1 MKIEEKVISYFKE
14 NGLWLA
20 SAESCTGGLISKRI
34 TDISGSSAIFGY
46 GLCTYA
52 NSAKVKLLGVCEETL
67 KQYGAVSKKTAQEM
81 AKGLLALSEADVAIC
96 TTGMASPGGET
107 TDKPV
112 GMVFVGIASKLG
124 VKTFELSLGHLISR
138 DKIRN
143 ASADFALQKALEEA
157 MEIVRCRNS

>member
-1 MKIEEKVISYFKE
+1 MPIENEVVKYFNE

-34 TDISGSSAIFGY
+34 TDVPGASGMFGY

-52 NSAKVKLLGVCEETL
+52 NRAKVKLLGVSEETL
-67 KQYGAVSKKTAQEM
+67 ISFGAVSSNTASEM
-81 AKGLLALSEADVAIC
+81 VKGLLELSGADIVVC
-96 TTGMASPGGET
+96 TTGMASPGGAP

-112 GMVFVGIASKLG
+112 GLVFVGIGSKKFGVRTIELHLG
-124 VKTFELSLGHLISR
+124 ELETR

-143 ASADFALQKALEEA
+143 ASADTALYEALCEA
-157 MEIVRCRNS
+157 KRIMENK